1 MRGNF
6 WARTSLRLKK
16 YELYL
21 KILSKLDEPFARAF
35 ISTALQITAPFN
47 NIRTLKFKPQ
57 QTNAF
62 FATAN
67 QIFGG
72 SSQPPTTAERAVLK
86 SLITVQTTKQYL
98 AVASRKLRGASNIW
112 LTVAKN
118 EFVGWALNFNI
129 RMLLKVAVNVNAKL
143 GSSYQCGIFWVI
155 W

>member
-1 MRGNF
+1 MTGNPRNAVVCDTPYLQNEF
-6 WARTSLRLKK
+6 GDSRFFYVFNLILSFSTCSQSFKKICAWELLGANVLKIKK

-86 SLITVQTTKQYL
+86 SLSTVQTTKQYL
-98 AVASRKLRGASNIW
+98 AVASRKLRGASNI
-112 LTVAKN
+112 
-118 EFVGWALNFNI
+118 
-129 RMLLKVAVNVNAKL
+129 
-143 GSSYQCGIFWVI
+143 
-155 W
+155 